1 MITTVLGFFFVVIFV
16 VEVCL
21 AVYSYTKRD
30 SLLEFI
36 ECVLGSIFMALSSYI
51 FFTFSNWEV
60 ETWSAVVIYLLMG
73 ALVLVNIGKWN
84 RKSSSSSDWTE
95 DDIGT

>member
-1 MITTVLGFFFVVIFV
+1 MTTTVLGFFFAAMFV
-16 VEVCL
+16 LEVCL
-21 AVYSYTKRD
+21 TIYSYMKRD

-36 ECVLGSIFMALSSYI
+36 ESVIGMIFMALSSYV

-60 ETWSAVVIYLLMG
+60 ETWCAVAIYVLIG
-73 ALVLVNIGKWN
+73 ALVLVNIGKWSH
-84 RKSSSSSDWTE
+84 KSKSSSDWTE